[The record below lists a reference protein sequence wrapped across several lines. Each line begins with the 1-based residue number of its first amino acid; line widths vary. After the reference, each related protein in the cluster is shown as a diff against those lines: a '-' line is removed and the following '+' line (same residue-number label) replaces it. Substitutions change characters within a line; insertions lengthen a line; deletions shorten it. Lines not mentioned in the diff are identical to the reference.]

1 MEPWTPLIVFHAFFA
16 ALALPLGA
24 FQLLRPRRGDRW
36 HVLVGRVWAVSIVLT
51 SVPSFWIGGYS
62 TFLALFLKFL
72 AVVSI
77 VSVLIGWISARRGDR
92 ANHAG
97 FMTGAYLGLVGAF
110 IGVITVP
117 HRRIPSAFR
126 VYPEEALFAVLAVL
140 SIAAGI
146 LVVTRLASRQ
156 PQRPGG
162 GRRVAG
168 GRGPAEIHIVH
179 EASVPN
185 RRS

>member
-16 ALALPLGA
+16 AVALPLGA
-24 FQLLRPRRGDRW
+24 FQLLRRRRGDRW
-36 HVLVGRVWAVSIVLT
+36 HVLVGRVWAISIVLT
-51 SVPSFWIGGYS
+51 SVPSFWIGDYS

-77 VSVLIGWISARRGDR
+77 VSVLIGWTAARRGDR

-110 IGVITVP
+110 IGVVAVP

-126 VYPEEALFAVLAVL
+126 IHPEEAVFAVIAVLVIAGGILAV
-140 SIAAGI
+140 
-146 LVVTRLASRQ
+146 TRAASR
-156 PQRPGG
+156 PRT
-162 GRRVAG
+162 A
-168 GRGPAEIHIVH
+168 H
-179 EASVPN
+179 ASLSAS
-185 RRS
+185 R

>member
-1 MEPWTPLIVFHAFFA
+1 MQPWTALIVFHAFFA
-16 ALALPLGA
+16 AVALPLGA
-24 FQLLRPRRGDRW
+24 FQLLRRRRGDRW

-51 SVPSFWIGGYS
+51 SVSSFWIGGYS

-77 VSVLIGWISARRGDR
+77 VSVVIGWIAARRGDR

-110 IGVITVP
+110 IGVVSAP

-126 VYPEEALFAVLAVL
+126 IYPEEATYATLVILL
-140 SIAAGI
+140 IAAGI
-146 LVVTRLASRQ
+146 LVVTRLAA
-156 PQRPGG
+156 RP
-162 GRRVAG
+162 RAVRVT
-168 GRGPAEIHIVH
+168 
-179 EASVPN
+179 S
-185 RRS
+185 